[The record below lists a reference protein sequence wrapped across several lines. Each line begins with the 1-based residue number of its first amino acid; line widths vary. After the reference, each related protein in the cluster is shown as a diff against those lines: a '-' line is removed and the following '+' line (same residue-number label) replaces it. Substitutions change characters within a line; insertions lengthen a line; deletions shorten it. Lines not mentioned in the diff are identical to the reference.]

1 MNPLSKYHVNLAFCP
16 GVALADWLYTGN
28 DLFSSA
34 EIFIKTHFGLIG
46 KWSGPY
52 QVFISNELQTR
63 LSKGCFQPGPSV
75 PPPWVA
81 VVRRLSP

>member
-46 KWSGPY
+46 K
-52 QVFISNELQTR
+52 
-63 LSKGCFQPGPSV
+63 
-75 PPPWVA
+75 
-81 VVRRLSP
+81 